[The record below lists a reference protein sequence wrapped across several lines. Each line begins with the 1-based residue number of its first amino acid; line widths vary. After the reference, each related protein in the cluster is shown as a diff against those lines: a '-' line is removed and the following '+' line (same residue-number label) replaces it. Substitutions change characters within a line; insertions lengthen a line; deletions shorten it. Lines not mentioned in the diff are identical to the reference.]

1 MPKMKNKKLIKGYGK
16 LMLREILFL
25 LLVVVFFTKVLF
37 FARVE
42 GMQMFPSLKDGD
54 LALGYALAKDYRPGD
69 VVVYEADGKQCFGR
83 ILTLAGNEVDIDGSG
98 DVKVNGISESGE
110 ILYPAYDKGTLT
122 YPCQVGQGSVFILGD
137 YRTESRDSRTY
148 GPVLVTRIKGKVLT
162 ILRRRGL

>member
-1 MPKMKNKKLIKGYGK
+1 MG
-16 LMLREILFL
+16 
-25 LLVVVFFTKVLF
+25 
-37 FARVE
+37 
-42 GMQMFPSLKDGD
+42 
-54 LALGYALAKDYRPGD
+54 
-69 VVVYEADGKQCFGR
+69 VYEADGKQCFGR

>member
-1 MPKMKNKKLIKGYGK
+1 MKNKKLIKGYGK
-16 LMLREILFL
+16 LALRAILFL

-98 DVKVNGISESGE
+98 DVKVNGISESNAHLSLPGRAGKRFYTGRLPDRE
-110 ILYPAYDKGTLT
+110 
-122 YPCQVGQGSVFILGD
+122 QGQQN
-137 YRTESRDSRTY
+137 
-148 GPVLVTRIKGKVLT
+148 
-162 ILRRRGL
+162 LRAGFSNQDQR

>member
-1 MPKMKNKKLIKGYGK
+1 MHKPKMKNKKLIKGYGK
-16 LMLREILFL
+16 LALRAILFL
-25 LLVVVFFTKVLF
+25 LLVFVFFTKVLF

-54 LALGYALAKDYRPGD
+54 LALGYAL
-69 VVVYEADGKQCFGR
+69 VVYEADGKQCFGR